1 MPPAVNRS
9 LLDTVESAFHALAA
23 DPNPLTLDGALL
35 GQGVSSGPLP
45 LDEVRSRLLECSEPT
60 ARDAVW
66 RAIARCARGAA
77 DRDRW
82 LLAAIGVMLPGLRGI
97 SRRQAWGTRRDWED
111 LDSEAVVA
119 FLAELDR
126 ADPRADGLAQR
137 LWWAAF
143 RGANRARRHDQDAT
157 RYLVPDLGESLP
169 DQFRAPSHPDLAL
182 VRLCEEGV
190 ISEAEGDLIGR
201 TRLEGEPLAVAAQR
215 LGITYQACSKRRG
228 RAERRVAEH
237 LARTAT
243 GLALSDRGDD
253 HAPFVMRR
261 ARRQQ
266 RQVTGAGNVTV
277 QLSAGPMAA

>member
-1 MPPAVNRS
+1 MSPAVNRS
-9 LLDTVESAFHALAA
+9 LLETVESAFHELAA

-45 LDEVRSRLLECSEPT
+45 LDEVRSRLLECSEPEV
-60 ARDAVW
+60 RDAVW
-66 RAIARCARGAA
+66 RAITNCAHGAG

-111 LDSEAVVA
+111 LDSEVVVA
-119 FLAELDR
+119 FLAELER
-126 ADPRADGLAQR
+126 TDPRADGLAQR

-143 RGANRARRHDQDAT
+143 RGAIRARRQDQDAT
-157 RYLVPDLGESLP
+157 RHLVPDLGESLP
-169 DQFRAPSHPDLAL
+169 AQFRAPSHPDLAL
-182 VRLCEEGV
+182 VRLREEGV

-215 LGITYQACSKRRG
+215 LGISYQACSKRRG

-243 GLALSDRGDD
+243 GSALLDHGDD
-253 HAPFVMRR
+253 LGPLLMRR
-261 ARRQQ
+261 TRRKQ
-266 RQVTGAGNVTV
+266 RQVTGVEDMSV
-277 QLSAGPMAA
+277 QLSPGPMAA